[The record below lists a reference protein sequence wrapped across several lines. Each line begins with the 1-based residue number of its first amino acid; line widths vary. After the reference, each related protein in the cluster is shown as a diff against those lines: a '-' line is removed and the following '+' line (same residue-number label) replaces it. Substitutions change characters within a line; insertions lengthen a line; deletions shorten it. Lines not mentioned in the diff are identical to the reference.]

1 MIQTWSIWSKTGCL
15 GSLLIAIK
23 LLNFVICPSGSFVQ
37 GNSLNLFTTSQKLLA
52 CIPVSIIFLFDEI
65 LSTFCIRMTAEAP
78 TWNCFPFLA
87 YVGDSW
93 IHLVL
98 LITISLKHKGW
109 EGQLINSVL
118 RSLPQDPCWHLIA
131 CAYHILA
138 LSSLN
143 DRADLCQLSAYR
155 PRLSFHQQT
164 LIWNSGSRL

>member
-1 MIQTWSIWSKTGCL
+1 ME
-15 GSLLIAIK
+15 SLLITRK
-23 LLNFVICPSGSFVQ
+23 LFLNVLRVVQ
-37 GNSLNLFTTSQKLLA
+37 AKSQNLFTTSQKLLN
-52 CIPVSIIFLFDEI
+52 VNIFLFDEI
-65 LSTFCIRMTAEAP
+65 LSAFCFRMTAEALRYSDSNKIVKI
-78 TWNCFPFLA
+78 WNCFPFRA
-87 YVGDSW
+87 YVCDSW

-143 DRADLCQLSAYR
+143 DRADLCQLSAYG
-155 PRLSFHQQT
+155 PRLSFHQQP